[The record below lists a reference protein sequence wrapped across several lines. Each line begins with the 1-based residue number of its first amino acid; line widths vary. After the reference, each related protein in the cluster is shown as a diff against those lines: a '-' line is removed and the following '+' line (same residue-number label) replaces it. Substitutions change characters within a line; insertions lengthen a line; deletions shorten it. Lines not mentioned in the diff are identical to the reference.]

1 MKKINPDVF
10 DVFSEE
16 LPSSDSVS
24 GSKDVDMSTVAPGLV
39 MGVILKGIT
48 THLLISHR
56 YQKEYPEKW
65 RDVGD
70 SIKKKYYVRLYN
82 YLLLIDLTKEDHVSQ
97 CLSYGAIP
105 VLSVL
110 ECLLRA
116 FEEWEY
122 YEYCAVIK
130 NYLDVFIDDN
140 STKMPGSGLGLGT
153 RK

>member
-10 DVFSEE
+10 DVFFEDT
-16 LPSSDSVS
+16 SSNSS
-24 GSKDVDMSTVAPGLV
+24 STGPKDVDMSTVAPGLV

-48 THLLISHR
+48 THLLVSFK
-56 YQKEYPEKW
+56 YQKEHPEKW

-70 SIKKKYYVRLYN
+70 VVKKKYYTRLYN

-97 CLSYGAIP
+97 CLSYGAVP

-110 ECLLRA
+110 NCLLGA
-116 FEEWEY
+116 FEEWES

-130 NYLDVFIDDN
+130 NYLDVFSEVKSRDI
-140 STKMPGSGLGLGT
+140 
-153 RK
+153 